1 MQTLVLPLQITEPQP
16 PLTSKPFQTTTI
28 ICQSN
33 NNHKPES
40 QINNITEI
48 PKSHLNHQ
56 HHCKPPTTTQN
67 TNCKHSTQHQ
77 QSLNNIIITTQNQTT
92 SQNHTHTHPQQ
103 KKNQKRKRDGRK
115 KEKRSRDESEREKSP
130 PSTFY
135 LQSGHLGEILS
146 FFRVPMNFNV
156 HLQLPNVLITT
167 K

>member
-103 KKNQKRKRDGRK
+103 KKTRKEKEMEERKRKEAETRVN
-115 KEKRSRDESEREKSP
+115 ERNRRR
-130 PSTFY
+130 
-135 LQSGHLGEILS
+135 QLS
-146 FFRVPMNFNV
+146 ISDPATWVRF
-156 HLQLPNVLITT
+156 
-167 K
+167 

>member
-67 TNCKHSTQHQ
+67 TNCKHSKQHQ
-77 QSLNNIIITTQNQTT
+77 QSLNNTTLTTQNQTT
-92 SQNHTHTHPQQ
+92 SQNHTHTNTNTRVQQ
-103 KKNQKRKRDGRK
+103 KKTRKGKEKEERKRKEAETRVN
-115 KEKRSRDESEREKSP
+115 ERNRRC
-130 PSTFY
+130 
-135 LQSGHLGEILS
+135 QLS
-146 FFRVPMNFNV
+146 ISNPATWVRF
-156 HLQLPNVLITT
+156 
-167 K
+167 